1 MVTAGSPPR
10 DVDEYIA
17 GFDPEVQAILQ
28 RVRAVVRDA
37 APQAREVIS
46 YRMPA
51 LRLHGVLVYFAAF
64 KSHIGLYPPVRGDAR
79 LMKDVAP
86 FAGEKGNLR
95 FPYDQPIP
103 YDLIARVTAA
113 RMKED
118 QARLPARRN
127 RV

>member
-118 QARLPARRN
+118 QARLPARRK
-127 RV
+127 RA

>member
-51 LRLHGVLVYFAAF
+51 LKLHGVLVYFAAF